1 MYVNGEESPS
11 IEDLMVRRAYWTGDK
26 RFGSVAERTAS
37 RPTAHCGYTHGNAI
51 VISDND

>member
-26 RFGSVAERTAS
+26 RFGSVAERTAA
-37 RPTAHCGYTHGNAI
+37 RPTRTLLTHGNAI